1 MSKGIKMKI
10 KNKITIATFV
20 MLTMTSLTVSAQTVT
35 YPKWQDVYTP
45 ADLAAGGCSQTVMTD
60 MFNAAA
66 QRYMPLVPAT
76 NQALVVDQVNKAPD
90 NKSMMNCIDR
100 AMNSVRSITNS
111 IDKVLGII
119 SGGVSPGSVVD
130 SITKQMSNLAC
141 SQADNY
147 ITGKIYNSTNG
158 IMGKVNMA
166 TGVATN
172 GVYVNTGLGQ
182 VNVGGGAIQPRTNAT
197 PTTDA
202 VNRVLK

>member
-1 MSKGIKMKI
+1 MKI

-20 MLTMTSLTVSAQTVT
+20 MLSLTSLTVSAQTVT
-35 YPKWQDVYTP
+35 YPKWQDIYSP
-45 ADLAAGGCSQTVMTD
+45 ADLAAQGCNDSVMTD

-66 QRYMPLVPAT
+66 QRYMPQMAVANQVLVK
-76 NQALVVDQVNKAPD
+76 DQVAKAPEA
-90 NKSMMNCIDR
+90 KSMMNCIDR
-100 AMNSVRSITNS
+100 AMNSIKSITNS
-111 IDKVLGII
+111 IDKLLGIF
-119 SGGVSPGSVVD
+119 SGGVNPGAVAD
-130 SITKQMSNLAC
+130 SIAKQMTNLAC

-147 ITGKIYNSTNG
+147 VTGKIYNSTNG
-158 IMGKVNMA
+158 IMGKVNTV

-182 VNVGGGAIQPRTNAT
+182 VNVGGGAIQPRSNTT

>member
-1 MSKGIKMKI
+1 MKI

-20 MLTMTSLTVSAQTVT
+20 MLTMTSFAVSAQTVK
-35 YPKWQDVYTP
+35 YPNWQDVYNS
-45 ADLAAGGCSQTVMTD
+45 ADLAAAGCNQAVMSE

-66 QRYMPLVPAT
+66 QRYMPTVPVANQLLVK
-76 NQALVVDQVNKAPD
+76 DQVAKAPEA
-90 NKSMMNCIDR
+90 KSMMNCVDR
-100 AMNSVRSITNS
+100 AMNSIKSITNS

-119 SGGVSPGSVVD
+119 SGGVSPGAVAD
-130 SITKQMSNLAC
+130 SISKQMTNLAC
-141 SQADNY
+141 SQVDNY
-147 ITGKIYNSTNG
+147 VTGKIYNSTNG

-182 VNVGGGAIQPRTNAT
+182 VNVGGGAIQPRNNTTTA
-197 PTTDA
+197 TDA